1 MRESLVEAFAALSA
15 SADSSELDA
24 ALLINVALEPGLDVA
39 AVRDGIAR
47 LAPDAD
53 VPVWE
58 HLSALGFRGDDHSY
72 HDLANSR
79 MDAVLARRRGIP
91 ITLSVLLVHLARQR
105 GEPAVGLNAPGHF
118 LSRIGAQVIDPFTMQ
133 VMPVGGD
140 IEPAGPVDVALRMLN
155 NIKQI
160 LTATGEQA
168 RALDMVDYQL
178 ALLRDTAAPQKVAL
192 LLLEKGEYWRALGAP
207 DLAVGCYGEA
217 ADLSG
222 EGTEIATVC
231 RARMAQLGGARGP
244 TLH

>member
-15 SADSSELDA
+15 NADSRELDA
-24 ALLINVALEPGLDVA
+24 ALLVNQALNPDIDVVAVQADIE
-39 AVRDGIAR
+39 R
-47 LAPDAD
+47 LTPAD
-53 VPVWE
+53 SVPVWE
-58 HLSALGFRGDDHSY
+58 HLAALGFRGDEHSY

-91 ITLSVLLVHLARQR
+91 ITLAVLLVHLARQR

-118 LSRIGAQVIDPFTMQ
+118 LSRIGMQVIDPFTMR
-133 VMPVGGD
+133 VLPVDGD
-140 IEPAGPVDVALRMLN
+140 IEPAGPVDIALRMLN

-160 LTATGEQA
+160 LTASGDQA

-178 ALLRDTAAPQKVAL
+178 ALLRDTASPQNVAL
-192 LLLEKGEYWRALGAP
+192 LLLEKGEYWRSIGAP
-207 DLAVGCYGEA
+207 ELAVDCYEEA
-217 ADLSG
+217 SSLSG

-231 RARMAQLGGARGP
+231 QARIAQLGGARGP